1 MKKLDAPQL
10 VLKVLATHTEN
21 HFPARRKVD
30 IKDGK
35 ILIQRDLTEVGIAN
49 DLVELGLQ
57 KTNLVLSYRAFYI
70 CLNFRFLPLG
80 LCVFAEYQNIHLRLV
95 ICICILRLKV
105 LQPS

>member
-1 MKKLDAPQL
+1 MILIVPYLKIFSMKKLDSPQL

-57 KTNLVLSYRAFYI
+57 KTNLVLSYISFSSLMKYTPI
-70 CLNFRFLPLG
+70 YSL
-80 LCVFAEYQNIHLRLV
+80 LRV
-95 ICICILRLKV
+95 PC
-105 LQPS
+105 